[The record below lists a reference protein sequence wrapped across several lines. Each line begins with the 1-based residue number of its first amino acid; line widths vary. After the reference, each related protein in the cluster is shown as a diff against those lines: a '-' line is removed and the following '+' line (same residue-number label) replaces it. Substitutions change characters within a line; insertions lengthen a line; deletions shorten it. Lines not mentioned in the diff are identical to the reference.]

1 MELLRNF
8 LADPIWSGIQG
19 IVALLMFVFYLW
31 EKRDHWLPQ
40 MKKSEPVLRLLIMTA
55 VFIASGWIVPLL
67 FCLLPLS
74 IMDSL
79 SVEPLSLSALIF
91 RLERNLS
98 YLPRSLLLLA
108 TVPALAA
115 MTTEDARLS
124 EKRATIAGAVNVSLI
139 AVYALF
145 SGGLAEWYGE
155 FIPGYSSMVST
166 VLSIL
171 MAVLSIAIFLS
182 MGAIIGNLTSIGVHR
197 LQRFLQ
203 SR

>member
-1 MELLRNF
+1 MELVRNF

-19 IVALLMFVFYLW
+19 IVALLMFIFYLW
-31 EKRDHWLPQ
+31 EKRGHWLPK
-40 MKKSEPVLRLLIMTA
+40 MKKSGPVLRLLIMTA
-55 VFIASGWIVPLL
+55 AFIASGWIVPLF
-67 FCLLPLS
+67 FCLLPLL

-79 SVEPLSLSALIF
+79 SVEPLSLPALIL
-91 RLERNLS
+91 RLEQNLS
-98 YLPRSLLLLA
+98 YLPRTLLLLA

-124 EKRATIAGAVNVSLI
+124 ERRATIAGAVNVSLI

-145 SGGLAEWYGE
+145 SGGLTDWYRE
-155 FIPGYSSMVST
+155 VIPGYGSMGST
-166 VLSIL
+166 VLSIF
-171 MAVLSIAIFLS
+171 MAVLSTAIFLS